1 MKVSENT
8 SETPSSLAAWPNRTT
23 PVAPWWHT
31 AILVAILLS
40 ISALSTLQ
48 SRSAGFGDG
57 HIKRYLITIAWECF
71 LGLIAWWGFRMRRTP
86 LREILGLRRCGF
98 KEFARDFG
106 AALIFWI
113 IAMVVLAAI
122 ASLLRLFH
130 LVHAQRAVIALAP
143 QTTLQIIT
151 WIALCITAGIVE
163 EFVFRGY
170 LLQQFSSLGGK
181 LWIGV
186 FISSLFFGAAH
197 GYEGVGG
204 MISIVAYGILFCL
217 LAIYRRSLRAGMIA
231 HAWHDIITGIL
242 IAVARHNHL
251 L

>member
-8 SETPSSLAAWPNRTT
+8 SEAPSSLAAWPTRTT

-31 AILVAILLS
+31 AILVAILLG

-48 SRSAGFGDG
+48 SRSAGFGGG
-57 HIKRYLITIAWECF
+57 HIERYVITIAWECV
-71 LGLIAWWGFRMRRTP
+71 LGLIAWWGLRMRATSI
-86 LREILGLRRCGF
+86 REIFGRRRPGF
-98 KEFARDFG
+98 TEFARDFG
-106 AALIFWI
+106 IALLFWI
-113 IAMVVLAAI
+113 IAMSVLAAI
-122 ASLLRLFH
+122 AILLRRFH

-143 QTTLQIIT
+143 QTLAQIIV

-170 LLQQFSSLGGK
+170 LLQQFSSIGGK

-186 FISSLFFGAAH
+186 LISSLFFGAAH
-197 GYEGVGG
+197 GYEGIGG
-204 MISIVAYGILFCL
+204 MIAIVVYGVLFCL

-242 IAVARHNHL
+242 IVVARHNHL